1 MGDFKIYNGTTW
13 VNPCDC
19 NVHVRTSDD
28 AWKLLDPASCPTRYW
43 DGTQWCLIECT
54 DAITSS
60 TEINIWFDD
69 SGSMNNTLAP
79 LQDMIDTGGPLYNCL
94 IQLYNNDPVLFN
106 ERVKVLNFSQ
116 APTGDERFI
125 PLLATER
132 NFDRTADTS
141 VSRVINITFAD
152 ESDIYGYGSGSG
164 NLYYLAPF
172 DNSQLNGGIPGGDPF
187 EGTYENDVAA
197 VRNVQNDPSI
207 TYDIM
212 GLAFHVASI
221 FDETSGGQPC
231 TYPRPNNVAP
241 CPTCIITS
249 TPSNCYG
256 NQGQPTW
263 PSFGDL
269 VESTFIDNGVYAGA
283 NNLSEFYDSSKYRFG
298 FNLIEGNTSAYYAN
312 YVVLKLNQLG
322 IPLTC

>member
-19 NVHVRTSDD
+19 NVHVRASDNT
-28 AWKLLDPASCPTRYW
+28 WKLLDPASCPTRYW
-43 DGTQWCLIECT
+43 DGTQWCLIECS
-54 DAITSS
+54 DAITSN
-60 TEINIWFDD
+60 TEINIWFDN
-69 SGSMNNTLAP
+69 SGSMNSTLAP
-79 LQDMIDTGGPLYNCL
+79 LQGMIATGGPLYNCL
-94 IQLYNNDPVLFN
+94 IQLFDNDPVLFS
-106 ERVKVLNFSQ
+106 ERVKVLNFDDS
-116 APTGDERFI
+116 PTGFERFI

-132 NFDRTADTS
+132 NFNRTADTS
-141 VSRVINITFAD
+141 VSKVINITFAD

-172 DNSQLNGGIPGGDPF
+172 DNTQLNGGIPGGDPY
-187 EGTYENDVAA
+187 EGTYENDVTV
-197 VRNVQNDPSI
+197 VRNVQNDASI
-207 TYDIM
+207 TYDIV
-212 GLAFHVASI
+212 GIAFHVASI

-231 TYPRPNNVAP
+231 TYPRPSNLAP
-241 CPTCIITS
+241 CPTCTITG

-269 VESTFIDNGVYAGA
+269 VEATFIDNGVYTGTD
-283 NNLSEFYDSSKYRFG
+283 NLSEFYDLNKYRFG

-312 YVVLKLNQLG
+312 LVVSKLNELG